1 MKNMNFKNL
10 KEIVGLAMLGEGI
23 IGFFYPTQY
32 SLFWKIG
39 FEPIEKLKR
48 KAADN
53 PETMRILFAA
63 EASLGFWLAKSQ
75 LNISGKQEINVMN
88 KTEV

>member
-1 MKNMNFKNL
+1 MNFKNL
-10 KEIVGLAMLGEGI
+10 KEIIGLAMLGEGI
-23 IGFFYPTQY
+23 IGFVYPKQY

-53 PETMRILFAA
+53 PEMMRFIYAA
-63 EASLGFWLAKSQ
+63 EASLGFWLAKNQ
-75 LNISGKQEINVMN
+75 LKNLAEKL
-88 KTEV
+88 K